1 MFGSQ
6 LPVSLGGQSPLD
18 TLPVSPPDMPGMII
32 PQKAGMFGGKFGIG
46 QAIVAALN
54 GYLAGSPGPGQQVG
68 LQNIQ
73 MMAAQR
79 QRQMERQQE
88 LDDYNRHRG
97 DTNAD
102 WKSHFDYTQANN
114 PDDMSS
120 HMIAAGI
127 DPHSPQGKALY
138 AASLDPVVM
147 TPQGPM
153 TRSQLLGAN
162 AGQPAP
168 QGVTFTPLPDQGGP
182 TPGGSGGFPGY

>member
-18 TLPVSPPDMPGMII
+18 SMPVTPPDMPGMNI
-32 PQKAGMFGGKFGIG
+32 PKKAGMFGSAKVQIDLGR
-46 QAIVAALN
+46 ALA
-54 GYLAGSPGPGQQVG
+54 GYLAGIGNPAGVQA
-68 LQNIQ
+68 LQAMNEL
-73 MMAAQR
+73 R
-79 QRQMERQQE
+79 QRQIEHQQE
-88 LDDYNRHRG
+88 LADYNRHRG

-102 WKSHFDYTQANN
+102 WKAHFDYTQANN

-127 DPHSPQGKALY
+127 DPHSPKGKALY

-153 TRSQLLGAN
+153 TRSQLLGAS

-168 QGVTFTPLPDQGGP
+168 ANVTFTPIDPTNGGP
-182 TPGGSGGFPGY
+182 TPGGSGNFPGY

>member
-1 MFGSQ
+1 
-6 LPVSLGGQSPLD
+6 
-18 TLPVSPPDMPGMII
+18 MPGMNI
-32 PQKAGMFGGKFGIG
+32 QKKPGMFGNGGAGRAIAGMIG
-46 QAIVAALN
+46 DFLLQRAGMQPVYQPTMLEKWKQAQE
-54 GYLAGSPGPGQQVG
+54 LAHYD
-68 LQNIQ
+68 
-73 MMAAQR
+73 R
-79 QRQMERQQE
+79 QRA
-88 LDDYNRHRG
+88 

-102 WKSHFDYTQANN
+102 WKNHFDYTQANS

-153 TRSQLLGAN
+153 TRSQLLGAS

-168 QGVTFTPLPDQGGP
+168 ANVTFTPIDPTNGGP